1 MYIYTYEVYERRVK
15 STMGVGHVKG
25 GGGHRWGAGEERVE
39 LGCSGLDRIIRLTDS
54 R

>member
-15 STMGVGHVKG
+15 STMGRGHEKG
-25 GGGHRWGAGEERVE
+25 KSGGRHVE
-39 LGCSGLDRIIRLTDS
+39 LGCSGLDRIIRLTDP

>member
-25 GGGHRWGAGEERVE
+25 GTGGWGGGRVE

>member
-25 GGGHRWGAGEERVE
+25 GGHKWVGEGERDVW
-39 LGCSGLDRIIRLTDS
+39 SWVAADS
-54 R
+54 IG